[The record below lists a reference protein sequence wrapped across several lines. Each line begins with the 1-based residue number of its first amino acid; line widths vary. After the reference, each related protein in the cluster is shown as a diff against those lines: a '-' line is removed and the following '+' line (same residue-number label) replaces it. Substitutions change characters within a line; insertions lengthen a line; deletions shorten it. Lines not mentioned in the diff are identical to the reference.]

1 MKKLSQLE
9 AALGYQFKQRDL
21 FQQAL
26 THRSAFYRHNERLE
40 FLGDSVL
47 SLVIS
52 KTLYHQFPQAK
63 EGALTR
69 MRSVLVCGST
79 LTDMAKQFALGDYI
93 VLGSGELKSGS
104 FRRDS
109 ILENTLEAIIG
120 AIYLDSDWST
130 LERVLTS
137 WFASRLHAI
146 QPDDI
151 AKDPK
156 TQLQE
161 YLQQYQK
168 PLPRYEVIQVT
179 GQDHAQTF
187 LVACHVV
194 DLQQPVQASGL
205 SRRKAEQAAAQKV
218 LELVRD
224 TK

>member
-1 MKKLSQLE
+1 VNKLYQLE
-9 AALGYQFKQRDL
+9 TALGYQFKQQDL
-21 FQQAL
+21 FKQAV
-26 THRSAFYRHNERLE
+26 THRSACHMHNERLE

-52 KTLYHQFPQAK
+52 KTLYHQFPKAK
-63 EGALTR
+63 EGELTR
-69 MRSVLVCGST
+69 MRSSLVCGQT
-79 LTDMAKQFALGDYI
+79 LTEIAKQLGLGDHI
-93 VLGSGELKSGS
+93 AFGSGELKSGS
-104 FRRDS
+104 YRRDS

-120 AIYLDSDWST
+120 AIYLDSDLST
-130 LERVLTS
+130 LESVLLP
-137 WFASRLHAI
+137 WFASRLDEI

-168 PLPRYEVIQVT
+168 PLPRYEVIGVT

-187 LVACHVV
+187 MVACYVV
-194 DLQQPVQASGL
+194 DLQEPVQASGL